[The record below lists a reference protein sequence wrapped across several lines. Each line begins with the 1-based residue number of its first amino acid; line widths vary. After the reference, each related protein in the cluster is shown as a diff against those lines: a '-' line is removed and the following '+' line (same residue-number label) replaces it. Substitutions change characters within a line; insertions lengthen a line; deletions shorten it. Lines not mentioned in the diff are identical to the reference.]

1 MKMEIELNIV
11 MKEMISKDEKKVV
24 IGRLTE
30 AYVSIPKKIERINS
44 QIDEIRKR
52 YTSVSAVSFE
62 SHIPSGKTN
71 DEKLAEMVT
80 KLDEL
85 EKQRGDLRK
94 RQEFIYKSLGIYDL
108 SDKEL
113 LILAVVYNTDSY
125 KKAGEMTGYSK
136 TQIYR
141 MMEEI
146 YRKVSK
152 NI

>member
-1 MKMEIELNIV
+1 MTVENDRYKKRIIV
-11 MKEMISKDEKKVV
+11 GK
-24 IGRLTE
+24 LTE
-30 AYVSIPKKIERINS
+30 AYVIIPKKIERINS
-44 QIDEIRKR
+44 QIDETRKR

-62 SHIPSGKTN
+62 SHVPFGKTN

-85 EKQRGDLRK
+85 YRQRGDLYK
-94 RQEFIYKSLGIYDL
+94 RQESIYRSLGILNL

-125 KKAGEMTGYSK
+125 KEAGEKTGYSK

>member
-1 MKMEIELNIV
+1 

-80 KLDEL
+80 KIDEL
-85 EKQRGDLRK
+85 NKQREDLYK
-94 RQEFIYKSLGIYDL
+94 RREFIYESLGIFNL

-113 LILAVVYNTDSY
+113 LILTVVYNTDSY
-125 KKAGEMTGYSK
+125 KEAGEKTGYSK

-141 MMEEI
+141 VMEDI

-152 NI
+152 YI

>member
-1 MKMEIELNIV
+1 MTVENDRYKKRIIV
-11 MKEMISKDEKKVV
+11 GK
-24 IGRLTE
+24 LTE
-30 AYVSIPKKIERINS
+30 AYVSIPKKIKRINS

-52 YTSVSAVSFE
+52 YTSVSAVSFD

-125 KKAGEMTGYSK
+125 KEAGEKTGYSK

-141 MMEEI
+141 VMEDI

-152 NI
+152 YI

>member
-1 MKMEIELNIV
+1 MTVENDRYKKRIIV
-11 MKEMISKDEKKVV
+11 GK
-24 IGRLTE
+24 LTE
-30 AYVSIPKKIERINS
+30 AYVSIPKKIKRINS
-44 QIDEIRKR
+44 QIDETRKR

-62 SHIPSGKTN
+62 SHVPSGKTN

-80 KLDEL
+80 KLDAL
-85 EKQRGDLRK
+85 EKQRGDLHK

-113 LILAVVYNTDSY
+113 MILAVVYNTESY

>member
-1 MKMEIELNIV
+1 

-30 AYVSIPKKIERINS
+30 AYVSIPKKINLINS
-44 QIDEIRKR
+44 QIDEIKER

-62 SHIPSGKTN
+62 PHVPSGKTN

-108 SDKEL
+108 SDKEQM
-113 LILAVVYNTDSY
+113 ILAVVYNTDSY
-125 KKAGEMTGYSK
+125 KKAGEMMGYSK

>member
-1 MKMEIELNIV
+1 
-11 MKEMISKDEKKVV
+11 MISKDEKKVV

-94 RQEFIYKSLGIYDL
+94 RQEFIYKSLGIFNL

-113 LILAVVYNTDSY
+113 LILSVVYNTDSY
-125 KKAGEMTGYSK
+125 KEAGEKTGYSK

-141 MMEEI
+141 VMEEI

-152 NI
+152 YI

>member
-1 MKMEIELNIV
+1 MK
-11 MKEMISKDEKKVV
+11 KMISKDEKKVV

-52 YTSVSAVSFE
+52 YTSVSAVSFD

-80 KLDEL
+80 KLDVL
-85 EKQRGDLRK
+85 EKQRGDLHK

-113 LILAVVYNTDSY
+113 LTLAVVYNTDSY
-125 KKAGEMTGYSK
+125 KEAGEKIGYSK

-141 MMEEI
+141 VMEDI

-152 NI
+152 YI

>member
-1 MKMEIELNIV
+1 MTVENDRYKKKIIV
-11 MKEMISKDEKKVV
+11 GK
-24 IGRLTE
+24 LTE
-30 AYVSIPKKIERINS
+30 AYVSIPKKIKRINS
-44 QIDEIRKR
+44 KIDEITKR

-62 SHIPSGKTN
+62 SHVPSGKTN

-85 EKQRGDLRK
+85 YRQRGDLYK
-94 RQEFIYKSLGIYDL
+94 RQESIYRSLGILNL

-125 KKAGEMTGYSK
+125 KEAGEKTGYSK

-141 MMEEI
+141 VMEEI

-152 NI
+152 YI

>member
-1 MKMEIELNIV
+1 MTVENDRYKKRIIV
-11 MKEMISKDEKKVV
+11 GK
-24 IGRLTE
+24 LTE
-30 AYVSIPKKIERINS
+30 AYVIIPKKIERINDK
-44 QIDEIRKR
+44 IDEIMKH

-62 SHIPSGKTN
+62 SHVPSGKTN

-85 EKQRGDLRK
+85 NKQREDLRK
-94 RQEFIYKSLGIYDL
+94 RQEFIYKSLGILNL

-125 KKAGEMTGYSK
+125 KEAGEKTGYSK

-141 MMEEI
+141 VMEEI

-152 NI
+152 YI

>member
-1 MKMEIELNIV
+1 MTVENDRYKKRIIV
-11 MKEMISKDEKKVV
+11 GK
-24 IGRLTE
+24 LTE
-30 AYVSIPKKIERINS
+30 AYVSIPEKIKRINS
-44 QIDEIRKR
+44 KIDEITKR

-62 SHIPSGKTN
+62 SHVPSGKTN

-85 EKQRGDLRK
+85 YRQRGDLYK
-94 RQEFIYKSLGIYDL
+94 RQESIYRSLGILNL

-125 KKAGEMTGYSK
+125 KEAGEKTGYSK

-141 MMEEI
+141 VMEEI

-152 NI
+152 YI

>member
-1 MKMEIELNIV
+1 MK
-11 MKEMISKDEKKVV
+11 KMISKDEKKVV

-52 YTSVSAVSFE
+52 YTSVSAVSFD

-94 RQEFIYKSLGIYDL
+94 RQEFIYRSLGILDL

-125 KKAGEMTGYSK
+125 KEAGEKTGYSK

-141 MMEEI
+141 VMEDI

-152 NI
+152 YI

>member
-1 MKMEIELNIV
+1 M

-44 QIDEIRKR
+44 QIEEIRKR

-152 NI
+152 YI

>member
-1 MKMEIELNIV
+1 

-30 AYVSIPKKIERINS
+30 AYVSIPKKINQINS
-44 QIDEIRKR
+44 QIDEIRER

-94 RQEFIYKSLGIYDL
+94 RQEFIFKSLGIFNL

-152 NI
+152 YI

>member
-1 MKMEIELNIV
+1 
-11 MKEMISKDEKKVV
+11 MISKDEKKVV

-44 QIDEIRKR
+44 QIDETRKR

>member
-1 MKMEIELNIV
+1 MTIEN
-11 MKEMISKDEKKVV
+11 DRYKKRIAV
-24 IGRLTE
+24 GKLTE
-30 AYVSIPKKIERINS
+30 AYVSIPKKIKRINDK
-44 QIDEIRKR
+44 IDEITKR

-62 SHIPSGKTN
+62 SHVPSGKTN

-85 EKQRGDLRK
+85 DKQREDLRK
-94 RQEFIYKSLGIYDL
+94 RQESIYRSLGILNL

-125 KKAGEMTGYSK
+125 KEAGEKTGYSK

-141 MMEEI
+141 VMEEI

-152 NI
+152 YI

>member
-1 MKMEIELNIV
+1 

-44 QIDEIRKR
+44 QIEEIRKR

-85 EKQRGDLRK
+85 EKQRGDLHK

>member
-1 MKMEIELNIV
+1 

-30 AYVSIPKKIERINS
+30 AYVSIPKKINLINS
-44 QIDEIRKR
+44 QIDEIKER

-62 SHIPSGKTN
+62 PHVPSGKTN

-94 RQEFIYKSLGIYDL
+94 RQEFIYKSLGIFNL

-113 LILAVVYNTDSY
+113 MILAVVYNTDSY

-152 NI
+152 YI

>member
-1 MKMEIELNIV
+1 M

-30 AYVSIPKKIERINS
+30 AYVSIPKKINLINN
-44 QIDEIRKR
+44 QIDEIKER
-52 YTSVSAVSFE
+52 YTSVSAASFE
-62 SHIPSGKTN
+62 PHVPSGKTN

-94 RQEFIYKSLGIYDL
+94 RQEFIYKSLGIFNL

-113 LILAVVYNTDSY
+113 MILAVVYNTDSY
-125 KKAGEMTGYSK
+125 KKAGEMIGYSK

-152 NI
+152 YI

>member
-1 MKMEIELNIV
+1 MMK
-11 MKEMISKDEKKVV
+11 KMISKDEKKVV

-85 EKQRGDLRK
+85 EKQREDLYK
-94 RQEFIYKSLGIYDL
+94 RQEFIYKSLGILNL

-125 KKAGEMTGYSK
+125 KEAGEKTGYSK

-141 MMEEI
+141 VMEEI

-152 NI
+152 YI

>member
-1 MKMEIELNIV
+1 M
-11 MKEMISKDEKKVV
+11 MKEMISKDKKKVV

-30 AYVSIPKKIERINS
+30 AYVSIPKKINLINS
-44 QIDEIRKR
+44 QIDEIKER

-62 SHIPSGKTN
+62 PHVPSGKTN

-94 RQEFIYKSLGIYDL
+94 RQEFIYKSLGIFNL

-113 LILAVVYNTDSY
+113 MILAVVYNTDSY

-152 NI
+152 YI

>member
-1 MKMEIELNIV
+1 MTVEN
-11 MKEMISKDEKKVV
+11 DRYKKRIAV
-24 IGRLTE
+24 GKLTE
-30 AYVSIPKKIERINS
+30 AYVIIPKKIEHINDK
-44 QIDEIRKR
+44 IDEIMKH

-62 SHIPSGKTN
+62 SHVPSGKTN

-85 EKQRGDLRK
+85 NKQREDLRK
-94 RQEFIYKSLGIYDL
+94 RQEFIYKSLGILNL

-125 KKAGEMTGYSK
+125 KEAGEKTGYSK

-141 MMEEI
+141 VMEEI

-152 NI
+152 YI

>member
-1 MKMEIELNIV
+1 MYLM

-30 AYVSIPKKIERINS
+30 AYASIPKKIERINS
-44 QIDEIRKR
+44 QIEEIRKR

-94 RQEFIYKSLGIYDL
+94 RQEFIYKSLGIFNL

>member
-1 MKMEIELNIV
+1 M

-30 AYVSIPKKIERINS
+30 AYVSIPKKINQINS
-44 QIDEIRKR
+44 QIDEIKER

-94 RQEFIYKSLGIYDL
+94 RQEFIYKSLGIFNL

-113 LILAVVYNTDSY
+113 MILAVVYNTDSY

>member
-1 MKMEIELNIV
+1 MTVENDRYKKRIIV
-11 MKEMISKDEKKVV
+11 GK
-24 IGRLTE
+24 LTE
-30 AYVSIPKKIERINS
+30 AYVSIPKKIKRINS
-44 QIDEIRKR
+44 KIDEITKR

-62 SHIPSGKTN
+62 SHVPSGKTN

-85 EKQRGDLRK
+85 NKQREDLRK
-94 RQEFIYKSLGIYDL
+94 RQEFIYKSLGILNL

-125 KKAGEMTGYSK
+125 KEAGEKTGYSK

-141 MMEEI
+141 VMEEI

-152 NI
+152 YI

>member
-1 MKMEIELNIV
+1 MTVEN
-11 MKEMISKDEKKVV
+11 DRYKKRIAV
-24 IGRLTE
+24 GKLTE
-30 AYVSIPKKIERINS
+30 AYVIIPKKIERINS
-44 QIDEIRKR
+44 QIDETRKR

-62 SHIPSGKTN
+62 SHVPSGKTN

-80 KLDEL
+80 KLDVL
-85 EKQRGDLRK
+85 EKQRGDLHK
-94 RQEFIYKSLGIYDL
+94 RQESIYKSLGIYDL

-125 KKAGEMTGYSK
+125 KEAGEKTGYSK

-152 NI
+152 YI

>member
-1 MKMEIELNIV
+1 M

-30 AYVSIPKKIERINS
+30 AYVSIPKKINLINS
-44 QIDEIRKR
+44 QIDEIKER

-62 SHIPSGKTN
+62 PHVPSGKTN

-152 NI
+152 YI

>member
-1 MKMEIELNIV
+1 MK
-11 MKEMISKDEKKVV
+11 KMISKDEKKVV

-85 EKQRGDLRK
+85 EKQREDLYK
-94 RQEFIYKSLGIYDL
+94 RQEFIYKSLGILDL

-125 KKAGEMTGYSK
+125 KEAGEKTGYSK

-141 MMEEI
+141 AMEEI

-152 NI
+152 YI

>member
-1 MKMEIELNIV
+1 
-11 MKEMISKDEKKVV
+11 MKEMISKDEKKIV

-30 AYVSIPKKIERINS
+30 AYVSIPKKINLINS
-44 QIDEIRKR
+44 QIDEIKER

-62 SHIPSGKTN
+62 PHVPSGKTN

-94 RQEFIYKSLGIYDL
+94 RQEFIYKSLGIFNL

-113 LILAVVYNTDSY
+113 MILAVVYNTDSY

>member
-1 MKMEIELNIV
+1 MMTK
-11 MKEMISKDEKKVV
+11 MISKDEKKVV

-44 QIDEIRKR
+44 QIDETRKR

-94 RQEFIYKSLGIYDL
+94 RQEFIYKSLGIFNL

-113 LILAVVYNTDSY
+113 MILAVVYNTDSY

>member
-1 MKMEIELNIV
+1 M

-44 QIDEIRKR
+44 QIEEIRKR

-85 EKQRGDLRK
+85 EKQRGDLHK
-94 RQEFIYKSLGIYDL
+94 RQESIYRSLGIYDL

-113 LILAVVYNTDSY
+113 MILAVVYNTDSY

-152 NI
+152 YI

>member
-1 MKMEIELNIV
+1 M
-11 MKEMISKDEKKVV
+11 MKEMISKDEKKIV

-30 AYVSIPKKIERINS
+30 AYVSIPKKINLINS
-44 QIDEIRKR
+44 QIDEIRER

-62 SHIPSGKTN
+62 SHVPSGKTN

-80 KLDEL
+80 KLDVL
-85 EKQRGDLRK
+85 EKQRGDLHK
-94 RQEFIYKSLGIYDL
+94 RQESIYRSLGIYDL

-113 LILAVVYNTDSY
+113 MILAVVYNTDSY

-152 NI
+152 YI

>member
-1 MKMEIELNIV
+1 MTVEN
-11 MKEMISKDEKKVV
+11 DRYKKRIAV
-24 IGRLTE
+24 GKLTE
-30 AYVSIPKKIERINS
+30 AYVIIPKKIERINDK
-44 QIDEIRKR
+44 IDEIMKH
-52 YTSVSAVSFE
+52 YTSVSAVSFG
-62 SHIPSGKTN
+62 SHVPSGKTN

-85 EKQRGDLRK
+85 NKQREDLRK
-94 RQEFIYKSLGIYDL
+94 RQEFIYKSLGILNL

-125 KKAGEMTGYSK
+125 KEAGEKTGYSK

-141 MMEEI
+141 VMEEI

-152 NI
+152 YI

>member
-1 MKMEIELNIV
+1 MTIENDRYKKRIIV
-11 MKEMISKDEKKVV
+11 GK
-24 IGRLTE
+24 LTE
-30 AYVSIPKKIERINS
+30 AYVSIPEKIKRINS
-44 QIDEIRKR
+44 KIDEITKR

-62 SHIPSGKTN
+62 SHVPSGKTN

-80 KLDEL
+80 KLDVL
-85 EKQRGDLRK
+85 EKQRGDLHK

-113 LILAVVYNTDSY
+113 MILAVVYNTDSY

-152 NI
+152 YI

>member
-1 MKMEIELNIV
+1 MMK
-11 MKEMISKDEKKVV
+11 KMISKDEKKVV

-85 EKQRGDLRK
+85 EKQREDLYK
-94 RQEFIYKSLGIYDL
+94 REEFIYKSLGILDL

-125 KKAGEMTGYSK
+125 KEAGEKTGYSK

-141 MMEEI
+141 VMEEI

-152 NI
+152 YI

>member
-1 MKMEIELNIV
+1 M

-30 AYVSIPKKIERINS
+30 ACVSIPKKIERINS

>member
-1 MKMEIELNIV
+1 

-24 IGRLTE
+24 IGKLTE

-44 QIDEIRKR
+44 QIEEIRKR

>member
-1 MKMEIELNIV
+1 MMK
-11 MKEMISKDEKKVV
+11 KMISKDEKKVV

-52 YTSVSAVSFE
+52 YTSVSAVSFD

-125 KKAGEMTGYSK
+125 KEAGEKTGYSK

-141 MMEEI
+141 VMEDI

-152 NI
+152 YI

>member
-1 MKMEIELNIV
+1 MK
-11 MKEMISKDEKKVV
+11 KMISKDEKKVV

-80 KLDEL
+80 KLDVL
-85 EKQRGDLRK
+85 EKQRGDLHK

-125 KKAGEMTGYSK
+125 KEAGEKTGYSK

-141 MMEEI
+141 VMEEI

-152 NI
+152 YI

>member
-1 MKMEIELNIV
+1 MTVENDRYKKRIV
-11 MKEMISKDEKKVV
+11 VGK
-24 IGRLTE
+24 LTE
-30 AYVSIPKKIERINS
+30 AYVSIPKKIKRINDK
-44 QIDEIRKR
+44 IDEITKR

-62 SHIPSGKTN
+62 SHVPSGKTN

-85 EKQRGDLRK
+85 NKQREDLRK
-94 RQEFIYKSLGIYDL
+94 RQEFIYKSLGILNL

-125 KKAGEMTGYSK
+125 KEAGEKTGYSK

-141 MMEEI
+141 VMEEI

-152 NI
+152 YI